1 MSSAPL
7 VSVIIP
13 CYNAAS
19 TVATT
24 IASARA
30 QDYRPIEI
38 IAVDDKSRDDTIAVL
53 QSLAG
58 PDLTIIAA
66 AQNGGAGATR
76 NRAIAAANGKYLA
89 FLDADDTWAPDK
101 LMRQIALLEADPAL
115 VMAGCHAEVVRAG
128 GGREWVNR
136 HRVPPQGREA
146 WRAMLHHSFYVPSE
160 IVVRRD
166 IAQQIGGF
174 DESLRGA
181 EEDQDF
187 FIRAA
192 LLGGVGFVDACL
204 VTMYE
209 QPGSLSIRNRSREY
223 ETVLPMILNH
233 CEALRAR
240 LSVRERRA
248 IIGARHAAIG
258 RNVYFGRPAL
268 GARLLLRAIMAG
280 DEPLTNAWYLIT
292 ASPWARWLKGK
303 LFHSAAGAETL
314 ARTKLRSDSGTS
326 GPKAFFVQLAKLRS
340 SGSSSRH
347 SVLAR

>member
-1 MSSAPL
+1 MSSQPL

-13 CYNAAS
+13 CYNAAN
-19 TVATT
+19 TVAASV
-24 IASARA
+24 ASARA

-53 QSLAG
+53 QSLAR

-76 NRAIAAANGKYLA
+76 NRAIAAAKGKYLA
-89 FLDADDTWAPDK
+89 FLDADDTWTTDK
-101 LMRQIALLEADPAL
+101 LTRQIALLEADPAMM
-115 VMAGCHAEVVRAG
+115 MAGCHAEVLRVG
-128 GGREWVNR
+128 GGREWVNC
-136 HRVPPQGREA
+136 HRVPPQGAEA

-160 IVVRRD
+160 IVVRRTT
-166 IAQQIGGF
+166 AQQIGGF
-174 DESLRGA
+174 NEAMRGA

-192 LLGGVGFVDACL
+192 LLGSVGFVDACL
-204 VTMYE
+204 VTMHE

-233 CEALRAR
+233 CDVLRDRMSA
-240 LSVRERRA
+240 RERRA
-248 IIGARHAAIG
+248 IIGARRAAIG

-268 GARLLLRAIMAG
+268 GAMLLLRAIMAG
-280 DEPLTNAWYLIT
+280 DEPLTNSWYLIT
-292 ASPWARWLKGK
+292 ASPWARWLKAK

-314 ARTKLRSDSGTS
+314 VRT
-326 GPKAFFVQLAKLRS
+326 
-340 SGSSSRH
+340 
-347 SVLAR
+347 